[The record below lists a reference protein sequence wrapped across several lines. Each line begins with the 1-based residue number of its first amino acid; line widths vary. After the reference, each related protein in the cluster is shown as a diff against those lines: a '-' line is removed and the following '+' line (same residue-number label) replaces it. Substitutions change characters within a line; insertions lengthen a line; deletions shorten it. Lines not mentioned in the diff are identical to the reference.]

1 MEFRLLSVEE
11 VLLLHDSVL
20 NEGELVG
27 LAKDKSLEGALSRI
41 EFRLQ
46 YGMISDVYDL
56 AAMYA
61 VAISQAHAFN
71 DANKRTAHA
80 VMKLVIKIHGISL
93 PLPAQMVGDIIIKT
107 AQGHMDE
114 DELAAW
120 LRLQSN
126 KS

>member
-1 MEFRLLSVEE
+1 MEFRLLGVEE

-20 NEGELVG
+20 NEGELIG

-61 VAISQAHAFN
+61 VAISQARVFN
-71 DANKRTAHA
+71 DGNKRTAHA
-80 VMKLVIKIHGISL
+80 AMEFVLMSHGISI
-93 PLPAQMVGDIIIKT
+93 QFDTKVVGDIIIKT
-107 AQGHMDE
+107 AQGHLDE
-114 DELAAW
+114 DELAVW
-120 LRLQSN
+120 LRKQVSN
-126 KS
+126 S

>member
-80 VMKLVIKIHGISL
+80 AMEFVLMSHDVLVEFDTVV
-93 PLPAQMVGDIIIKT
+93 VGDVIIKT

-114 DELAAW
+114 DELAVW
-120 LRLQSN
+120 LRQQAY
-126 KS
+126 KA